1 MSEAQ
6 SNLFNQQMSEAAD
19 ATVAKVAGVMK
30 RPLSEVERQIAL
42 SLFWTRAS
50 TTQGDWIDLV
60 QDGAAP
66 RIGVTPAF
74 ERCYLALAARVLNGG
89 ALVASVASASPA

>member
-19 ATVAKVAGVMK
+19 AAVAKLGRVMK
-30 RPLSEVERQIAL
+30 RPLTDVERQIAL

-50 TTQGDWIDLV
+50 TTQGDWIDLK
-60 QDGAAP
+60 QDGGAP

-74 ERCYLALAARVLNGG
+74 ELSYLALAARVLNG
-89 ALVASVASASPA
+89 APLLSSVASPA